1 MGWTN
6 PIDPVKPTQSKK
18 VGRGG
23 LFGGFRFQNKKFIK
37 KIGFRA
43 KPNPNSKNP
52 LNR

>member
-18 VGRGG
+18 VGRGR

-37 KIGFRA
+37 KSGFGQ
-43 KPNPNSKNP
+43 NPIQTQKTH
-52 LNR
+52 